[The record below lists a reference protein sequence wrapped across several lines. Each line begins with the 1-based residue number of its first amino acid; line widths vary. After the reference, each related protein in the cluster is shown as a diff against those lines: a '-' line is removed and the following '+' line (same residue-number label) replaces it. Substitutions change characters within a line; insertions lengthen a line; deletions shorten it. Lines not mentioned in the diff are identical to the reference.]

1 MLFGAISKGVKKLFG
16 GNKPA
21 RRRFASIAYDKQRPD
36 MVDGYRKIDEDAE
49 NVAYRDDLGNVKI
62 GIRGT
67 ASGGDVLTDAKILG
81 GKRLE
86 DTSRYKRSED
96 FVNRIKEKY
105 KPSDISLSG
114 HSLGGGIVNALSKKY
129 GYQGTAFNPFLLKK
143 EDISDKVKNVRSAFD
158 PVSALVAKDIKTD
171 YSKINFNPLEA
182 HSISQFD

>member
-67 ASGGDVLTDAKILG
+67 ASGW
-81 GKRLE
+81 
-86 DTSRYKRSED
+86 
-96 FVNRIKEKY
+96 
-105 KPSDISLSG
+105 
-114 HSLGGGIVNALSKKY
+114 
-129 GYQGTAFNPFLLKK
+129 
-143 EDISDKVKNVRSAFD
+143 
-158 PVSALVAKDIKTD
+158 
-171 YSKINFNPLEA
+171 
-182 HSISQFD
+182 